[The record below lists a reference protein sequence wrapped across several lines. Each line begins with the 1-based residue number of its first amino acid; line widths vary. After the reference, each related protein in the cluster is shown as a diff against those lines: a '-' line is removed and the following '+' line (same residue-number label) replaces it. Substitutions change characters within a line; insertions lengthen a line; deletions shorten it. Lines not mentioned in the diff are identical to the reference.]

1 MHAETIYTKTTK
13 GVLAVKNKTTR
24 MPRDLSMVFLAV
36 DGKSTLAELAK
47 KSGLAEGAIPAALK
61 RLISDGYVKIFAD
74 GATASGATAKDD
86 DGFDLDFT
94 LPGGVAMLNS
104 EAEQRAKA
112 EIEAKARAEVAARAA
127 IEAKARQDLEA

>member
-1 MHAETIYTKTTK
+1 MHPETIYTKTTK

-61 RLISDGYVKIFAD
+61 RLLSDGYVRIFSD
-74 GATASGATAKDD
+74 GATPNVATANDRPVTGATANGETAKDDD

-94 LPGGVAMLNS
+94 LPGRVAMLNS
-104 EAEQRAKA
+104 EAKIGRAH
-112 EIEAKARAEVAARAA
+112 V
-127 IEAKARQDLEA
+127 